1 MIAAAADVI
10 SGARRPLIMLGAA
23 AARPRCTH
31 ALSEFVARMRIPFFT
46 TQMGKGTVSGCTDLY
61 LGTAALTEGDYLHEA
76 IDQAD
81 VIITIGHDTVEK
93 PPFTMH
99 SRGQT
104 IVHLD
109 YQPATIEEVYVPQ
122 VEVIGD
128 LHTPCTPSQTGW
140 MARCPTP
147 KRCSRC
153 VKASS
158 RTSPTGRP
166 KIG

>member
-1 MIAAAADVI
+1 M
-10 SGARRPLIMLGAA
+10 
-23 AARPRCTH
+23 C
-31 ALSEFVARMRIPFFT
+31 
-46 TQMGKGTVSGCTDLY
+46 KGTDSGSTDHN

-81 VIITIGHDTVEK
+81 AIITIGHDTVEK

-128 LHTPCTPSQTGW
+128 LHHPLHTLPDRLDAKVPHAQALLPLREG
-140 MARCPTP
+140 
-147 KRCSRC
+147 
-153 VKASS
+153 
-158 RTSPTGRP
+158 
-166 KIG
+166 